1 MSTCLALLPKP
12 PVPAEHNPAPPL
24 YYDDFV
30 ALADKAWRACKTAFG
45 SSPPPSLL
53 TSPPT
58 HPACNC
64 VCGPCFRSLPVAACL
79 LPGLSAQTPREE
91 GAA

>member
-58 HPACNC
+58 HPEILLFRVVWATDIWRQGIL
-64 VCGPCFRSLPVAACL
+64 CGQCIFL
-79 LPGLSAQTPREE
+79 
-91 GAA
+91 